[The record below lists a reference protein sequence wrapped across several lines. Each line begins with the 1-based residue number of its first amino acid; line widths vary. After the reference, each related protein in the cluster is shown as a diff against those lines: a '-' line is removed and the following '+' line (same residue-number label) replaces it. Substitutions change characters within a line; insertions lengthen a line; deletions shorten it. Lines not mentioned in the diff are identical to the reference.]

1 MKFISLRDRAD
12 MGGALM
18 LIVSLFGL
26 IGNVMIDYNWG
37 TGIPSYIAT
46 GYALTLGR
54 VVPLMLGFYG
64 VGAGIYFLFFL
75 LSFFILN
82 RSEPR
87 GQNLTQTIG
96 VAGAII
102 VLFELGLWYFVPYF
116 MDKWVIAAV
125 AGTPLAAFTNWD
137 LLGLG
142 ATLLVMTQ
150 GLLLVT
156 KSEPKI
162 EIP

>member
-1 MKFISLRDRAD
+1 MNPISFRNKTDIAGVVV
-12 MGGALM
+12 MTFA
-18 LIVSLFGL
+18 LFGFL
-26 IGNVMIDYNWG
+26 GNIGIDYNWG
-37 TGIPSYIAT
+37 TGIPSYIAM
-46 GYALTLGR
+46 GYTLTLGR
-54 VVPLMLGFYG
+54 VIPLVLGFYG
-64 VGAGIYFLFFL
+64 VETGLYLLLFL
-75 LSFFILN
+75 LSFLILN
-82 RSEPR
+82 RGESR
-87 GQNLTQTIG
+87 GRNLLQTIRL
-96 VAGAII
+96 AGTVI